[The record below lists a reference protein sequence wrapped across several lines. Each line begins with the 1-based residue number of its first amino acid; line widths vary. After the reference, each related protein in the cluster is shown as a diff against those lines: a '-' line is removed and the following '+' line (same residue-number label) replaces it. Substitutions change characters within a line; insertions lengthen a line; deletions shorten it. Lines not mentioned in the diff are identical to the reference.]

1 MVFALLEPPRILQT
15 QIGDNMCQVE
25 LLLGAPLEDRENTTD
40 KLKGQLQ
47 QAGVLTRHD
56 PPQNVGSGRLSTY
69 PQHPEVSC
77 PRGH

>member
-47 QAGVLTRHD
+47 
-56 PPQNVGSGRLSTY
+56 
-69 PQHPEVSC
+69 
-77 PRGH
+77 